1 MGVSRTPSESEV
13 KWKVR
18 ISAAG
23 QKPDPD
29 VVWECLRLPNCAA
42 QTHCCITYSL
52 NQRLFYILYLPAT
65 MLDWAGTE
73 LQELLQKH
81 GSGDTDLAPQPAASR
96 PMCLGAPLLLARSW
110 AGGSR
115 SQFPRPVPSPGLLW
129 QVSAK
134 WKPQQCSKKDKFRPP
149 PKTETCK
156 CLSHSSW

>member
-1 MGVSRTPSESEV
+1 MGVSWTPSESEV

-52 NQRLFYILYLPAT
+52 NQWLFYILYLPAT

-73 LQELLQKH
+73 LQELLQRH

-96 PMCLGAPLLLARSW
+96 PMCLGAPLLLAR
-110 AGGSR
+110 GGVTPSFH
-115 SQFPRPVPSPGLLW
+115 SQSLALACFGKVLPSGSPNNARRRKTSSGCRPRQKPVN
-129 QVSAK
+129 A
-134 WKPQQCSKKDKFRPP
+134 
-149 PKTETCK
+149 
-156 CLSHSSW
+156 